1 MAVKMAKGL
10 RGRRRAVRPERAV
23 SCSWS
28 RLQELVPRGGPSKHV
43 PAAEWVIS
51 CRTESLGKKKK
62 KKGRCNNRRFKCC
75 RDSILYGVTEQLP
88 FPGAVQGCGMSLAGA
103 LGLSGLQGSQL
114 KGFQERNHHNS

>member
-62 KKGRCNNRRFKCC
+62 KEDATIG
-75 RDSILYGVTEQLP
+75 
-88 FPGAVQGCGMSLAGA
+88 
-103 LGLSGLQGSQL
+103 GLNAAEIVFSTV
-114 KGFQERNHHNS
+114 